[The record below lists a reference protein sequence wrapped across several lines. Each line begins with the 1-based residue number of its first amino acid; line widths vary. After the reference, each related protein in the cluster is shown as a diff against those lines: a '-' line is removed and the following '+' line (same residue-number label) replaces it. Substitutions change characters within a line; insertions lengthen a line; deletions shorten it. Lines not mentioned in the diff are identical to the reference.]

1 MDEIF
6 SALRKI
12 KNRRTV
18 DVYDI
23 PSEVW
28 KALCV
33 TGARLLLGVLQN
45 IMLSDKIPNEW
56 RNSILIAI
64 FKNKGDIQDLNN
76 YRGIKLMSDTLKYGG
91 HRFHCVFIVLFHL

>member
-91 HRFHCVFIVLFHL
+91 PSVS